1 MPSMAIPPR
10 SSARVPICSTISP
23 FYGRRPASA
32 PRTCGAKWSGANI
45 CSESPRSCRNPWSS
59 CPKRPRPPPSGDELS
74 RSKAAACASDTKP
87 PSTGISRHGQI
98 RSMVVHR
105 AMLRRIYDWCI
116 DAADKPY
123 ALWILGA
130 VSFAESSFFPVPPDI
145 MLLPMSLARPR
156 QAWVFA
162 TLCTVAS
169 VAGGVLGYAIGA
181 LLYDSIGQWLIN
193 LYGLGDKV
201 EAFRAS
207 YAEWGAL
214 IIIGKGL
221 TPIPYKLVTI
231 TSGFAGYNIWL
242 FIVCSI
248 IARGGRFFA
257 VAILLNRY
265 GEWIRVR
272 IEKRLGLWVALGA
285 TVLVLG
291 FVIAFRMV

>member
-1 MPSMAIPPR
+1 
-10 SSARVPICSTISP
+10 
-23 FYGRRPASA
+23 
-32 PRTCGAKWSGANI
+32 
-45 CSESPRSCRNPWSS
+45 
-59 CPKRPRPPPSGDELS
+59 
-74 RSKAAACASDTKP
+74 
-87 PSTGISRHGQI
+87 
-98 RSMVVHR
+98 MVVDR

-156 QAWVFA
+156 QAWLFA

-181 LLYDSIGQWLIN
+181 LLYDSLGQWLIN

-201 EAFRAS
+201 ETFRAS
-207 YAEWGAL
+207 YAEWGAW

-248 IARGGRFFA
+248 IARGGRFFMVA
-257 VAILLNRY
+257 VLLNRY
-265 GEWIRVR
+265 GDTIRAS
-272 IEKRLGLWVALGA
+272 IEKRLELWLYGMGVAFTDARGWGGIMDEGMYTQLPVPKNELTLAGRPFYTTGGIGGPDA
-285 TVLVLG
+285 
-291 FVIAFRMV
+291 APAP